1 MSDGPEPSY
10 WPDVAFDVDKP
21 AWILAEELKLG
32 LEDAE
37 KVWAWYEKRLAH
49 EVEWK
54 KAEQLGRIVGL
65 LCKPSRNITALV
77 RSLALAA
84 GLDELNGTHSQSE
97 VARELKC
104 TRSLISHYVTAWADL
119 LDLDVFK
126 FRKVSSSRET
136 YRESAKASWAKRKKT
151 HE

>member
-10 WPDVAFDVDKP
+10 WPDIAFDVDKP
-21 AWILAEELKLG
+21 AWILAEELCLG

-37 KVWAWYEKRLAH
+37 KVWAWHERHLAR
-49 EVEWK
+49 EVEH
-54 KAEQLGRIVGL
+54 ARGEQLGRIVGL
-65 LCKPSRNITALV
+65 LCKPSRNIKALV
-77 RSLALAA
+77 RGLALAA

-97 VARELKC
+97 VARELGC

-126 FRKVSSSRET
+126 FRKVSRSRET
-136 YRESAKASWAKRKKT
+136 FRCSAKKSWAKRKNNS
-151 HE
+151 